1 MDDKVEELAAR
12 LMEWIPRL
20 MGYIRSK
27 MRQHRRPDLSLAEF
41 RTLLFFR
48 RHPRSSLS
56 ALADHHGLSLATA
69 SRMVDNLVRRGL
81 IVRESGLEDRRQI
94 ELYLSRQG
102 MKLLTSVEKATLK
115 NLKEHLT
122 DLSPEEIQKIDEGF
136 RLLLETLVS
145 PKGSVELQKEKR
157 VSRPGPKRGP
167 KGRPL

>member
-1 MDDKVEELAAR
+1 MEDKIEELAVR
-12 LMEWIPRL
+12 LMEGIPRL
-20 MGYIRSK
+20 MGFIRSK
-27 MRQHRRPDLSLAEF
+27 MRQHRRSDLSLAQF

-56 ALADHHGLSLATA
+56 ALAAHHGLSQATA

-102 MKLLTSVEKATLK
+102 RKLLTSAEKATLK

-136 RLLLETLVS
+136 ELLLEALVFPKTSDRS
-145 PKGSVELQKEKR
+145 PKEKR
-157 VSRPGPKRGP
+157 DLRP
-167 KGRPL
+167 KGRRL